1 MISLSPEDVRQNDN
15 ILIVDDNPRN
25 LAVLQDILDQSGYTV
40 RPAITGRLA
49 LLSAL
54 SRVPD
59 LVLLDIRLPDMDGYE
74 VCRELK
80 KDPRTADVPVIFISA
95 LDDPLDKIKAF
106 SEGGVD
112 YITKPFHAEEV
123 VVRVRTHLS
132 LRNAQLEL
140 QEARR
145 NLEERVQR
153 RTEERTLLAR
163 AVEQAAE
170 SIIITDSRQRI
181 LYVNPFFE
189 KITGYGREE
198 VVGLTPELLR
208 SGHHDDSFYKHIRR
222 TLVRGRGWQGRMTS
236 RCKDGSL
243 VEEDATISPV
253 FDDSG
258 EITHYIAVKRD
269 VTRTLQMERQLQQ
282 ARKMEAIGTLA
293 GGIAHDF
300 NNILGAIIGCAE
312 VAMAE
317 LPADSRAHSDLERVL
332 SSGQRAR
339 RLVQQIL
346 TFSRQS
352 ENDRRPLR
360 LQPII
365 KETVKFLRASLP
377 ATVEIKTTFLEEDWL
392 VLADPVQIQQI
403 LLNLS
408 SNGAHAIGSS
418 GGVLE
423 IRLESRSLSQAEAE
437 SIGGISGGDYL
448 LLSVRDSGHGMNG
461 VVLDRIFDPFF
472 TTKGV
477 GEGTGL
483 GLSVVHGI
491 VTDLEGRMVVE
502 SSPGE
507 GTVFF
512 IYLARGER
520 GGEDDGVSPTVPG
533 SLNNERILVVD
544 DELYLAEAMGK
555 NLRQLGY
562 RVDVHVRSTTAFESF
577 SREADSYDAVICDL
591 TMPRMRGDELV
602 RQIKAICPD
611 IPIILCTGYS
621 DAISADD
628 VRLGL
633 HTILY
638 KPVLKWQLAQS
649 LADALGPG
657 SEGRRRDLHG

>member
-1 MISLSPEDVRQNDN
+1 MTSSNSQNVQQNDN
-15 ILIVDDNPRN
+15 VLIVDDNPRN
-25 LAVLQDILDQSGYTV
+25 LAILQDILDQSGYTV

-49 LLSAL
+49 LMSAF
-54 SRVPD
+54 SKIPD

-74 VCRELK
+74 VCRQLK
-80 KDPRTADVPVIFISA
+80 NDAKTVDVPIIFISA
-95 LDDPLDKIKAF
+95 LDDPLDKVKAF
-106 SEGGVD
+106 SMGGVD

-123 VVRVRTHLS
+123 VARIRTHLS
-132 LRNAQLEL
+132 LRSIQLEL
-140 QEARR
+140 QDARR
-145 NLEERVQR
+145 HLEERVQR
-153 RTEERTLLAR
+153 RTEERTLLAT

-170 SIIITDSRQRI
+170 SIIITDSSERI

-189 KITGYGREE
+189 KVTGYGREE
-198 VVGLTPELLR
+198 VVGKTQKLLQ
-208 SGHHDDSFYKHIRR
+208 SGRHDESFYEQIWQ
-222 TLVRGRGWQGRMTS
+222 TLSRGSGWQGRMTS
-236 RCKDGSL
+236 RCSDGSL
-243 VEEDATISPV
+243 IEEDATISPV

-258 EITHYIAVKRD
+258 KITHYIAVKRD

-282 ARKMEAIGTLA
+282 AQKMEAIGTLA

-317 LPADSRAHSDLERVL
+317 LPRGSRAQSDLERVL

-346 TFSRQS
+346 TFSRQA
-352 ENDRRPLR
+352 ENDRRPLPLR
-360 LQPII
+360 PII

-377 ATVEIKTTFLEEDWL
+377 ATVEIKTVLAETDWL

-418 GGVLE
+418 GGTLE
-423 IRLESRSLSQAEAE
+423 IRLESKSLSDTEAE
-437 SIGGISGGDYL
+437 SIGGICCGDYL
-448 LLSVRDSGHGMNG
+448 LLSVRDSGHGMSG

-491 VTDLEGRMVVE
+491 ITELGGRMIVE
-502 SSPGE
+502 SRPGE

-512 IYLARGER
+512 LYLAREEKKEADGEF
-520 GGEDDGVSPTVPG
+520 SPTTPR
-533 SLNNERILVVD
+533 SRNNELILLVD
-544 DELYLAEAMGK
+544 DEVYLANSMGK

-562 RVDVHVRSTTAFESF
+562 RAEVHIRSINAFEAF
-577 SREADSYDAVICDL
+577 AKAADKYDAVVCDL
-591 TMPRMRGDELV
+591 TMPKMRGDELI
-602 RQIKAICPD
+602 RKIRAIRPD

-621 DAISADD
+621 DAISEDNA
-628 VRLGL
+628 RLGL

-638 KPVLKWQLAQS
+638 KPVLKWQLARA
-649 LADALGPG
+649 LADALYPEQV
-657 SEGRRRDLHG
+657 SQHEDVHG

>member
-1 MISLSPEDVRQNDN
+1 MTNLCPEDVQRNDN

-25 LAVLQDILDQSGYTV
+25 LAVLQDILDQSGYAV

-80 KDPRTADVPVIFISA
+80 KNPITADVPVIFISA

-123 VVRVRTHLS
+123 VVRIRTHLS
-132 LRNAQLEL
+132 LRNVQLEL
-140 QEARR
+140 QEARK

-163 AVEQAAE
+163 AVEQVAE
-170 SIIITDSRQRI
+170 SIIITDSHERI

-198 VVGLTPELLR
+198 VVGLTPKLRR
-208 SGHHDDSFYKHIRR
+208 SGCHDDSFYDQIRQ
-222 TLVRGRGWQGRMTS
+222 TLARGRGWQGRMTS
-236 RCKDGSL
+236 RCRDGSQ

-253 FDDSG
+253 FDESG
-258 EITHYIAVKRD
+258 KITHYIAVKRD

-282 ARKMEAIGTLA
+282 AQKMEAIGTLA

-317 LPADSRAHSDLERVL
+317 LPASSRAHSDLERVL

-360 LQPII
+360 LRSII

-377 ATVEIKTTFLEEDWL
+377 ATVEIVTTFLEDNWL

-418 GGVLE
+418 GGILE
-423 IRLESRSLSQAEAE
+423 IRLESRSLSEAEAE
-437 SIGGISGGDYL
+437 SIGGISSGDYL
-448 LLSVRDSGHGMNG
+448 LLSVRDSGHGMSG

-472 TTKGV
+472 TTKGI

-491 VTDLEGRMVVE
+491 VTDLGGRMFVE
-502 SSPGE
+502 SSPGK
-507 GTVFF
+507 GSVFH
-512 IYLARGER
+512 IYLARGEKGR
-520 GGEDDGVSPTVPG
+520 GDDGVLPVVPG
-533 SLNNERILVVD
+533 SFNSERILLVD
-544 DELYLAEAMGK
+544 DEVYLAEAMGK

-562 RVDVHVRSTTAFESF
+562 RVDVHVRSTTVLESF

-602 RQIKAICPD
+602 RKIRVIRPD

-621 DAISADD
+621 DSISADGA
-628 VRLGL
+628 RLGL
-633 HTILY
+633 HAILY
-638 KPVLKWQLAQS
+638 KPVLKWQLAQC
-649 LADALGPG
+649 LADVLQPG
-657 SEGRRRDLHG
+657 WEGQRREFHG